1 MRFRVLAWL
10 MAAGLCLGIVGAE
23 PPEPPKQAELER
35 LNALIEELA
44 ALKAQA
50 TALETKIDVLLRAMS
65 EQRGALRAK
74 PASYDALKA
83 AAADS
88 PADPKPAVVRC
99 AAITS
104 SGKRCTRAAM
114 EGSRY
119 CKQHALARQK

>member
-1 MRFRVLAWL
+1 MKRIALL
-10 MAAGLCLGIVGAE
+10 LCLACVAVGGE
-23 PPEPPKQAELER
+23 PPAARNPELER

-65 EQRGALRAK
+65 EQRGALQAK

-83 AAADS
+83 TVAAVDS

>member
-1 MRFRVLAWL
+1 MKRIALL
-10 MAAGLCLGIVGAE
+10 LCLACVAVGGE
-23 PPEPPKQAELER
+23 PPAARNPELER
-35 LNALIEELA
+35 LTALIEELA

-83 AAADS
+83 AAAADS

>member
-1 MRFRVLAWL
+1 MKRIALL
-10 MAAGLCLGIVGAE
+10 LCLACVAVGGE
-23 PPEPPKQAELER
+23 PPAARNPELER

-44 ALKAQA
+44 ALKAQG

-65 EQRGALRAK
+65 EQRGALQAK

-83 AAADS
+83 AAAVDS